1 MEQILMFCSFQI
13 QDNGVSSFR
22 FKLEMKE
29 LIIPIVS
36 AELEA
41 IILPYILVIAQI
53 QLLGKWEKLMSDL

>member
-1 MEQILMFCSFQI
+1 
-13 QDNGVSSFR
+13 
-22 FKLEMKE
+22 MKE